1 MATKSTAL
9 DLALGLLKSKSH
21 VTPDELNKHVGKGN
35 YASKYVLYLKLAGH
49 DIVTNK
55 NGRSVV
61 NYAYVGINPNVDTSV
76 KASERRASTQLNGKS
91 AVVVASKPAV
101 APKKAKSA
109 PAEVKVDVKPNDQ
122 SVKIVSKTARKP
134 VMTKEEIAHATKT
147 LMEMRK
153 KKGAVLN
160 APAIVAASSFNV
172 DADWDTGV
180 EDVRSL
186 LR

>member
-1 MATKSTAL
+1 MTKKSTAL
-9 DLALGLLKSKSH
+9 DMALELLKSKPH

-76 KASERRASTQLNGKS
+76 KASDRRASTMLNGKS
-91 AVVVASKPAV
+91 AVVVA
-101 APKKAKSA
+101 PKQAKSA
-109 PAEVKVDVKPNDQ
+109 PAAVKVDVKPVNRP
-122 SVKIVSKTARKP
+122 VAVVSKTARKS
-134 VMTKEEIAHATKT
+134 VMSKEEIAHATKT
-147 LMEMRK
+147 LVEMRK
-153 KKGAVLN
+153 KEKTVLN

-172 DADWDTGV
+172 DADWDSGV

-186 LR
+186 LG